1 MKEVNNYI
9 KIGVVFNTIFLIS
22 NVFDILPEFLKG
34 LSAGLGITLIFIGS
48 KFGDKLSSFREKK
61 LNLIK
66 KLFIF
71 K

>member
-1 MKEVNNYI
+1 MKEVNNYV
-9 KIGVVFNTIFLIS
+9 KIGVVFNTIFLVS
-22 NVFDILPEFLKG
+22 NVFDLLPEFIKG
-34 LSAGLGITLIFIGS
+34 ICAGLGITLIFMGF
-48 KFGDKLSSFREKK
+48 KFGDNLSSFKEKK